1 MTSKPNANTNTLI
14 LESRC
19 GCVGSNNQ
27 QQKPKSEKTQTCIAN
42 KGSNRGRMEW
52 LGVGASDGGRRMLGE

>member
-42 KGSNRGRMEW
+42 KGSNRGR
-52 LGVGASDGGRRMLGE
+52 RMIGE